1 MSNEAK
7 EKDVLF
13 DELKPEFE
21 VGEEERIASK
31 KEYDQLLGTAI
42 NTALEMDV
50 AFKLYSFRIIN
61 QDMFLER
68 VRDLSEY
75 YQMEF
80 SNLKKSKDGNE
91 SENVQE

>member
-7 EKDVLF
+7 EKDVVF
-13 DELKPEFE
+13 DDVKAEFE

-31 KEYDQLLGTAI
+31 AEVDQLLGTAI

-91 SENVQE
+91 VQE